1 MNTMIFRD
9 MSYGVYV
16 TTSLDGDRP
25 VGCITN
31 SIMQI
36 TSDPAT
42 IAVSVNHDNYT
53 NSCIAKTGKFA
64 FSILSENSDPSLIGT
79 FGFQSSREADKF
91 KDVDMEMAAGL
102 PVIKDSCGYVVCR
115 VIDTMETQTHTV
127 FLGEVIEAESYGK
140 SDNAMTY
147 AYYHKVVRGKAPKMH
162 LPISRRWTEK
172 TPLQQKRR
180 RPENGSA
187 RYAVT
192 YTKAMNSPQIS
203 NALSVA
209 RERINS
215 KKWNNLRALKSG
227 IRLTS

>member
-42 IAVSVNHDNYT
+42 IAISVNHDNYT

-64 FSILSENSDPSLIGT
+64 FSILSENSDSSLIGT
-79 FGFQSSREADKF
+79 FGFQSSGEADKF

-147 AYYHKVVRGKAPKMH
+147 AYYHKVVRGKAPKNAPTY
-162 LPISRRWTEK
+162 LPEVDGKDTPSTEEKK
-172 TPLQQKRR
+172 TGKWVCQVCGYVYEGDELPADFKCPVCGQGADKF
-180 RPENGSA
+180 
-187 RYAVT
+187 
-192 YTKAMNSPQIS
+192 
-203 NALSVA
+203 
-209 RERINS
+209 
-215 KKWNNLRALKSG
+215 KKVE
-227 IRLTS
+227 

>member
-64 FSILSENSDPSLIGT
+64 FSILSENSDPWIPEQQGSGQI
-79 FGFQSSREADKF
+79 QR
-91 KDVDMEMAAGL
+91 
-102 PVIKDSCGYVVCR
+102 CGYGNGGR
-115 VIDTMETQTHTV
+115 TAGNKR
-127 FLGEVIEAESYGK
+127 FLRLCS
-140 SDNAMTY
+140 
-147 AYYHKVVRGKAPKMH
+147 
-162 LPISRRWTEK
+162 LPRD
-172 TPLQQKRR
+172 
-180 RPENGSA
+180 
-187 RYAVT
+187 
-192 YTKAMNSPQIS
+192 
-203 NALSVA
+203 
-209 RERINS
+209 
-215 KKWNNLRALKSG
+215 
-227 IRLTS
+227 

>member
-16 TTSLDGDRP
+16 TTSMDGNRP

-53 NSCIAKTGKFA
+53 NSCIDKTGKFA
-64 FSILSENSDPSLIGT
+64 FSILSEKSDPSIIGT
-79 FGFQSSREADKF
+79 FGFHSCRDTDKF
-91 KDVDMEMAAGL
+91 SNVDYEMAAGL

-127 FLGEVIEAESYGK
+127 FLGEVVEAESYGND
-140 SDNAMTY
+140 SAAMTY
-147 AYYHKVVRGKAPKMH
+147 AYYHKVIRGKAPKNAPTY
-162 LPISRRWTEK
+162 LPEADGAAEESPRPSGDAKK
-172 TPLQQKRR
+172 TGKWICQVCGYVYEGEE
-180 RPENGSA
+180 RPADFKCPICGQGA
-187 RYAVT
+187 D
-192 YTKAMNSPQIS
+192 KF
-203 NALSVA
+203 
-209 RERINS
+209 
-215 KKWNNLRALKSG
+215 KKVE
-227 IRLTS
+227 